1 MSRLLS
7 RLACLVLVVPA
18 SLRAAPAP
26 AVAEAYVAEALQRNL
41 ALSLQTLEVEQ
52 ARERLREAR
61 SAFQPRL
68 DFVARYTRSDGG
80 RTIEFPTGDLL
91 NGVYGTLNDYLQRSG
106 RPAVFPQL
114 ANESIPLLRPREQE
128 TKLRL
133 VQPLWRPEIARTAR
147 AGRAAVAAREAQVAA
162 FRRELRLTV
171 LAGYF
176 ACEQAEAAVEIL
188 TATAALTGE
197 AVRTSRLLAE
207 ADKITDDRVL
217 RAEAEDL
224 TIRQQLAEATRDR
237 NAARR
242 YFNFLLNRDPDA
254 PIARA
259 DPAELGRITANV
271 LDAAGPNR
279 VGVDGRE
286 ELELGRRAV
295 AAAAAAEAA
304 VRARLYPTVALAVEG
319 GLQGEEYRTGRDD
332 RFVQGSVVAEMNI
345 WDGRQ
350 RHSELQQARIERRR
364 AELQLDETRR
374 KLVLQAQQAADDLV
388 AARAAYRAAT
398 RRAEASARAFELVR
412 QREQAGLVN
421 QLNFTDARAEKTRA
435 ELNQAIVAARLLV
448 AAATLDR
455 ATAASPVP

>member
-1 MSRLLS
+1 MSRPLLL
-7 RLACLVLVVPA
+7 LACLLAPA
-18 SLRAAPAP
+18 LLRAAAVPA
-26 AVAEAYVAEALQRNL
+26 AAEAYVAEALERNV

-52 ARERLREAR
+52 ARSRLQQAR

-80 RTIEFPTGDLL
+80 RTIDFPTGDLL
-91 NGVYGTLNDYLQRSG
+91 NGVYRTLNDYLQRSG
-106 RPAVFPQL
+106 QPAVFPQL
-114 ANESIPLLRPREQE
+114 GNESIPLLRPREQE

-147 AGRAAVAAREAQVAA
+147 AGREAVAAREAQLAA

-176 ACEQAEAAVEIL
+176 TCEQAEAAVEVL
-188 TATAALTGE
+188 ASTLALTGE
-197 AVRTSRLLAE
+197 ALRTNQVLAA
-207 ADKITDDRVL
+207 ADKVTDDRVL

-242 YFNFLLNRDPDA
+242 YFNFLLNRDPAA
-254 PIARA
+254 PITRP
-259 DPAELGRITANV
+259 DPAELRRIIAA
-271 LDAAGPNR
+271 LLAGPVPETASIDR
-279 VGVDGRE
+279 RE
-286 ELELGRRAV
+286 ELELGRRAI
-295 AAAAAAEAA
+295 AAAAAAEDA
-304 VRARLYPTVALAVEG
+304 VRARLYPTLALAVEG

-332 RFVQGSVVAEMNI
+332 RFVQGSLVAEVNI

-364 AELQLDETRR
+364 AELQLQEMRQR
-374 KLVLQAQQAADDLV
+374 LGLQAQQAADDLV
-388 AARAAYRAAT
+388 AAGAAHAAAT

-435 ELNQAIVAARLLV
+435 ELNQTISGARLLV
-448 AAATLDR
+448 AAAALDR
-455 ATAASPVP
+455 ATAASPAP